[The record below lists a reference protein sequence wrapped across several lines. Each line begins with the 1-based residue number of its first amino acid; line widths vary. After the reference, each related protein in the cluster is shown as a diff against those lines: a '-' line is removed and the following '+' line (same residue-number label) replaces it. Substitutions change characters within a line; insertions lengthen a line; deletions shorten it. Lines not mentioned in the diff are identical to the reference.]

1 VSPLTA
7 EKRTLTGIYR
17 RLHAHFGHAGWWP
30 GESAFEVCV
39 GAVLVQNTAWTNVEK
54 ALAVLR
60 TRALLSFESLRAM
73 PVDTLAPL
81 IRSSGYFNV
90 KARRLAAL
98 LELLDREYAGRVE
111 RMREEDPLALR
122 AKLLAVAGIGRE
134 TADSIV
140 LYAAGLPV
148 FVVDAYTRRIFTRL
162 GLLRGDEDYDEIRA
176 RFERALPRDAALY
189 NDYHA
194 QIVRLG
200 KDVCRPVPRCEICPL
215 RRLCPR
221 RGIARRVPL
230 DGRKTRR

>member
-1 VSPLTA
+1 MRRASRGPIDLHD
-7 EKRTLTGIYR
+7 IYR
-17 RLHAHFGHAGWWP
+17 KLVLRRGHAGWWP
-30 GESAFEVCV
+30 AGSAFEVCV
-39 GAVLVQNTAWTNVEK
+39 GAILVQNTAWTNVEK

-111 RMREEDPLALR
+111 RMRGEEPLALR

-230 DGRKTRR
+230 DGRKARR